1 MPLRSS
7 IAGRTL
13 SLASCHVPCRVFFK
27 MVNAQLGALC
37 DSVALFGCA
46 SASGLRDRGDHV
58 HFDSAS
64 LREFGRRY
72 ANEYLRIT
80 GKQEER
86 VA

>member
-1 MPLRSS
+1 
-7 IAGRTL
+7 
-13 SLASCHVPCRVFFK
+13 
-27 MVNAQLGALC
+27 
-37 DSVALFGCA
+37 
-46 SASGLRDRGDHV
+46 
-58 HFDSAS
+58 